1 MTEKNATSANLQKHT
16 FVKAGLKAANGPRD
30 IASLIRSLRSDG
42 ADSVANLQLQW
53 IALSGCRANEAQL
66 AKHCEINLD
75 DMTWTIPANRRKV
88 AQDLVV
94 PITDSMSKLLL
105 AAAKNQPA
113 LANGPQDYV
122 FATKTGA
129 PPATMSIERAARH
142 AGTSLIAIR
151 HAFADWAKVDGQFPS
166 ELIEAQLGYG
176 PSGVETTYSH
186 TSYLQMRRHV
196 MEAWA
201 AYLMGAANV

>member
-1 MTEKNATSANLQKHT
+1 MTVKNATSANFQKHSYR
-16 FVKAGLKAANGPRD
+16 KAGLKAANSPRD

-53 IALSGCRANEAQL
+53 IALSACRANEAQL
-66 AKHCEINLD
+66 AKDCEINLD

-113 LANGPQDYV
+113 LAKGPQDYV

-129 PPATMSIERAARH
+129 PLATMSIERAARH
-142 AGTSLIAIR
+142 AGTSLVAIR
-151 HAFADWAKVDGQFPS
+151 HAFADWGKVDGQFPS

-176 PSGVETTYSH
+176 PSAVEAAYSRA
-186 TSYLQMRRHV
+186 SYLPKRRQV

-201 AYLMGAANV
+201 AYVMGAANV

>member
-1 MTEKNATSANLQKHT
+1 MPAKNATSANLQKHT
-16 FVKAGLKAANGPRD
+16 FVKAGLKAATAPRD
-30 IASLIRSLRSDG
+30 IASLIRSLRSNG

-53 IALSGCRANEAQL
+53 IALSACRANEAQL

-113 LANGPQDYV
+113 LAKGPQDYV
-122 FATKTGA
+122 FATQTGA
-129 PPATMSIERAARH
+129 PLATMSIERAARH
-142 AGTSLIAIR
+142 AGTSLVAIR
-151 HAFADWAKVDGQFPS
+151 HAFADWGKVDGQFPS

-176 PSGVETTYSH
+176 PSAVEAAYSR
-186 TSYLQMRRHV
+186 TSYLPKRRHV

-201 AYLMGAANV
+201 AYVMGAANV

>member
-1 MTEKNATSANLQKHT
+1 MIVTNAQGANITNLTTAMASAE
-16 FVKAGLKAANGPRD
+16 KAACTHDIAAVIRDLRFNGPQT
-30 IASLIRSLRSDG
+30 
-42 ADSVANLQLQW
+42 VANLQLQW
-53 IALSGCRANEAQL
+53 IALSGCRANEAQY
-66 AKHCEINLD
+66 AKHCEINLAD
-75 DMTWTIPANRRKV
+75 KTWTIPASRRKV

-94 PITDSMSKLLL
+94 PITESMAELLL
-105 AAAKNQPA
+105 AAAKNQPE
-113 LANGPQDYV
+113 LAKGPQDYV

-129 PPATMSIERAARH
+129 PLATMSIERAARH
-142 AGTSLIAIR
+142 AGTSLVTIR
-151 HAFADWAKVDGQFPS
+151 RAFADWAMLEGKFPS

>member
-1 MTEKNATSANLQKHT
+1 MIVKNAQGANITNLTTAMASAQ
-16 FVKAGLKAANGPRD
+16 KAACTHDIAAVIRDLRFNGPQT
-30 IASLIRSLRSDG
+30 
-42 ADSVANLQLQW
+42 VANLQLQW
-53 IALSGCRANEAQL
+53 IALSGCRASEAQY
-66 AKHCEINLD
+66 AKHCEINLNE
-75 DMTWTIPANRRKV
+75 MTWTMPANRRKA

-94 PITDSMSKLLL
+94 PITDSMAKLLL

-113 LANGPQDYV
+113 LAKRPQDYV

-129 PPATMSIERAARH
+129 PLATMSIERAARH
-142 AGTSLIAIR
+142 AGTSLVTIR
-151 HAFADWAKVDGQFPS
+151 RAFADWAMLEGKFPS

>member
-1 MTEKNATSANLQKHT
+1 MTVKNATSANIQKHT
-16 FVKAGLKAANGPRD
+16 YHKAHPLHASGPRD
-30 IASLIRSLRSDG
+30 IAALIRKLRLDCPQSI
-42 ADSVANLQLQW
+42 AKLQLQW
-53 IALSGCRANEAQL
+53 IALSACRANEAQL
-66 AKHCEINLD
+66 AKHCEIDLD
-75 DMTWTIPANRRKV
+75 DMTWTIPAKRRKV

-94 PITDSMSKLLL
+94 PITDSMAELLL
-105 AAAKNQPA
+105 AVAKNQPA
-113 LANGPQDYV
+113 LAKGPQDYV
-122 FATKTGA
+122 FATKHGA
-129 PPATMSIERAARH
+129 PLATMSIERVARH
-142 AGTSLIAIR
+142 AGTSLVTIR
-151 HAFADWAKVDGQFPS
+151 RAFADWAMLEGKFPS

>member
-1 MTEKNATSANLQKHT
+1 MTEKHATSANLQKHT
-16 FVKAGLKAANGPRD
+16 FVKAGLKAAAGPSD
-30 IASLIRSLRSDG
+30 VAALIRNLRFSG
-42 ADSVANLQLQW
+42 PQSVAKIQLQW
-53 IALSGCRANEAQL
+53 IALSGCRANEAQY
-66 AKHCEINLD
+66 AKHCEINLN
-75 DMTWTIPANRRKV
+75 DMTWTMPANRRKV

-94 PITDSMSKLLL
+94 PITESMAELLL

-113 LANGPQDYV
+113 LAKGPQDYV

-129 PPATMSIERAARH
+129 PLATMSIERAARH
-142 AGTSLIAIR
+142 AGTSLVTIR
-151 HAFADWAKVDGQFPS
+151 RAFADWAMLEGKFPS

-186 TSYLQMRRHV
+186 TSYLQMRRQV

-201 AYLMGAANV
+201 AYVMGAANV

>member
-1 MTEKNATSANLQKHT
+1 MTAKNATSANLQKHT
-16 FVKAGLKAANGPRD
+16 FVKADLKAATVPRD

-53 IALSGCRANEAQL
+53 IALSGCRAYEVQL
-66 AKHCEINLD
+66 AKNCEINLNE
-75 DMTWTIPANRRKV
+75 MIWTIPANRRKV

-94 PITDSMSKLLL
+94 PITGSMAKLLL

-129 PPATMSIERAARH
+129 PLATMSIDRAARH
-142 AGTSLIAIR
+142 AGTSLVAIR
-151 HAFADWAKVDGQFPS
+151 HAFTDWAKFDGKFPS
-166 ELIEAQLGYG
+166 ELIGAQLGFRM
-176 PSGVETTYSH
+176 SAMEADYSR
-186 TSYLQMRRHV
+186 TSNLPKRRQV
-196 MEAWA
+196 MEAWDT
-201 AYLMGAANV
+201 YVMGAANV